1 MANIISGI
9 QSALRPMAK
18 ELIKGGLVAF
28 DTLSEFAAE
37 AGEQLK
43 DLIAEAKAELAETD
57 KKKKIAK
64 DETSQ
69 SG

>member
-1 MANIISGI
+1 MASIISEI

-18 ELIKGGLVAF
+18 ELVKGGLVAF
-28 DTLSEFAAE
+28 DALSEFAAE

-43 DLIAEAKAELAETD
+43 DLIAEAKAELAEAS
-57 KKKKIAK
+57 KKKNGS
-64 DETSQ
+64 DENGG